1 MPAALA
7 YSSYPKAD
15 LACANDNWP
24 LKPHEHPREPL
35 RGKPPRGHADGDGQ
49 APVGIINDGSDRV
62 IDVAFTAGATT
73 PLRRYT
79 HSDNIDEPLQL
90 ETFDAAG
97 AFDARYSYH
106 ADHLGSI
113 RFLTDA
119 LVEVVNAYD
128 YDSYGQET
136 AAIEGVEQP
145 FRFTGREWDEA
156 AKLYHYRAR
165 AYDPSTGMF
174 IQEDPIWFNAG
185 DLNVQRYVG
194 SNPINATDPSGK
206 IVSTAIMAGERA
218 AGLSTGFKPVADG
231 IKCLFTNF
239 ASIFEGLNDIQSD
252 GEVIGKVILGKCASQ
267 VIAEAAPA
275 FSDDPNDIVDYA
287 KNSAFSVFGFKALKR
302 MLPVKYPRPP
312 ISPTAKPAYVPTWKG
327 QGPDLSR

>member
-35 RGKPPRGHADGDGQ
+35 RGRPPRGHADGDGQ

-119 LVEVVNAYD
+119 LGEVVNAYD
-128 YDSYGQET
+128 YDSYGQE
-136 AAIEGVEQP
+136 V
-145 FRFTGREWDEA
+145 
-156 AKLYHYRAR
+156 
-165 AYDPSTGMF
+165 
-174 IQEDPIWFNAG
+174 
-185 DLNVQRYVG
+185 V
-194 SNPINATDPSGK
+194 
-206 IVSTAIMAGERA
+206 
-218 AGLSTGFKPVADG
+218 
-231 IKCLFTNF
+231 
-239 ASIFEGLNDIQSD
+239 
-252 GEVIGKVILGKCASQ
+252 
-267 VIAEAAPA
+267 
-275 FSDDPNDIVDYA
+275 
-287 KNSAFSVFGFKALKR
+287 
-302 MLPVKYPRPP
+302 
-312 ISPTAKPAYVPTWKG
+312 
-327 QGPDLSR
+327 